1 MTLPQL
7 FKFLSFLMVLLGT
20 TALLV
25 FGHYAATPGTGLLVL
40 VALFAGLFFWESKV
54 HTPAWALA
62 WKVASVLLVL
72 YVLGDIVTQTA
83 ATAHTHVVK
92 QAANLSIFLQLLKIY
107 NRKAA
112 RDYAQMYLISL
123 FQFVSCTTLTTS
135 FGFFFLFALYV
146 VVALWTLSLFHIRS
160 QIERHEAFRSLPGL
174 VQPSASQ
181 LFGKAV
187 GSSSSLAPRSILGP
201 AYFATTFV
209 LALAILVTA
218 LGMFFLFPRR
228 QVAGQSEMPG
238 RFQIGHLSTGL
249 SGEID
254 LERFGRVAQDRE
266 IVMQV
271 TLPDATSVP
280 AKVLWRAGALAY
292 FDGTTWESGPPGEV
306 APDARSPRPFRVSP
320 PYSQFYKPEYEDALS
335 RYRWLSNEALAA
347 HPDVWEQRITA
358 EPADA
363 MFLVSATN
371 PPVLIESDRAFTDGA
386 MGTFRLAELPLRTV
400 SYTVFSEYSP
410 LPERALRKAR
420 PLTSAEDPGGRLRA
434 FYLASRPLSP
444 KSLAVLTD
452 RIRIGDYAT
461 PYEKIEAIE
470 TYLEQ
475 NYAYTLD
482 IGRVPRDVD
491 PIEYFLVNTKRGHCE
506 YFASAMALM
515 LKAAGIPAR
524 LAYGYMTTG
533 ENWNS
538 FLGGHF
544 VVRRQDAHTWVE
556 AALVVDGELRWV
568 PFDPSPRP
576 AAEEEPTWFL
586 PRFFRGVSKFFEALR
601 TRWQES
607 VVAFDRRH
615 QNRIAEQIETLLA
628 DMRRSALGAVRAA
641 GQRIEWVWAQL
652 TRTRLTSVLT
662 PLALAC
668 VLTAG
673 ALLIRREALR
683 WMRFRRAYVENRPE
697 TQRHSVRFYERM
709 LRLLL
714 QHDIVKPAEQ
724 TPREFA
730 TGFESR
736 PELRPAVAGLTD
748 LYYARRFGD
757 TQLTGTQIRWV
768 HEALATLRRQL
779 GARPQPG
786 RKPLDT
792 SNESE

>member
-20 TALLV
+20 MSLLL
-25 FGHYAATPGTGLLVL
+25 FGHYAVEPGVGLLVL

-54 HTPAWALA
+54 HTPTWAFA
-62 WKVASVLLVL
+62 WKVASVLVVL
-72 YVLGDIVTQTA
+72 YVLGDIVTQPA
-83 ATAHTHVVK
+83 ATAVTRVVK

-112 RDYAQMYLISL
+112 RDYVQMYLISL

-160 QIERHEAFRSLPGL
+160 QIERYEAFRSLPGL
-174 VQPSASQ
+174 GQPSASQ

-209 LALAILVTA
+209 LAMAILVTA

-228 QVAGQSEMPG
+228 QVAGQSER
-238 RFQIGHLSTGL
+238 RFQRGRLSTGL

-254 LERFGRVAQDRE
+254 LERFGRLAQDRE

-271 TLPDATSVP
+271 TLPNASSVP

-292 FDGTTWESGPPGEV
+292 FDGATWENGPPGEL
-306 APDARSPRPFRVSP
+306 APDPVRPRPSRIDP
-320 PYSQFYKPEYEDALS
+320 PQSQFYRPEYEGALS
-335 RYRWLSNEALAA
+335 HYRWLSRESLADL
-347 HPDVWEQRITA
+347 PNVWEQRITA

-363 MFLVSATN
+363 MFLVSATS
-371 PPVLIESDRAFTDGA
+371 PPLLIESDTAFTQGA
-386 MGTFRLAELPLRTV
+386 MDTFRFAQLPLRAV
-400 SYTVFSEYSP
+400 SYTVLSEFAPPS
-410 LPERALRKAR
+410 ERAVREAG
-420 PLTSAEDPGGRLRA
+420 PVTDAEDPGVRLRT

-444 KSLAVLTD
+444 KSLGVLND
-452 RIRIGDYAT
+452 QIGIGDYAT

-470 TYLEQ
+470 AYLEK
-475 NYAYTLD
+475 NYIYTLD
-482 IGRVPRDVD
+482 IARVPETVD

-524 LAYGYMTTG
+524 IAYGYVTSDA
-533 ENWNS
+533 NWNR
-538 FLGGHF
+538 FLGGQY
-544 VVRRQDAHTWVE
+544 VIRRQDAHTWVE
-556 AALVVDGELRWV
+556 AALVVNGELRWV
-568 PFDPSPRP
+568 PFDPSPRR
-576 AAEEEPTWFL
+576 AAEDEPTWFL
-586 PRFFRGVSKFFEALR
+586 PRFFRGVSKFFEALG
-601 TRWQES
+601 THWQES

-615 QNRIAEQIETLLA
+615 QNRIAERLETLLG
-628 DMRRSALGAVRAA
+628 DMRRSASGLVQAA
-641 GQRIEWVWAQL
+641 SRRIQWVWGQL
-652 TRTRLTSVLT
+652 TRTRVTSVLT

-673 ALLIRREALR
+673 GLLIRREILR
-683 WMRFRRAYVENRPE
+683 WVRFRRAYVENRPE
-697 TQRHSVRFYERM
+697 TQGPSVRFYERL

-714 QHDIVKPAEQ
+714 LYDIVKPAEQ

-730 TGFESR
+730 AGLQGT
-736 PELRPAVAGLTD
+736 PELRPVVARLTD

-768 HEALATLRRQL
+768 HEALATLRREL
-779 GARPQPG
+779 GARPASA
-786 RKPLDT
+786 RKALDT
-792 SNESE
+792 SSRSG